1 MRSLQHGAYDNMLKN
16 IVGNY
21 LGYVQIH
28 YKGFWKEKT
37 IDNSY
42 YIEDLDSLNN
52 DPTVVY
58 INHRIEGFALA
69 SHEKES
75 KPVVILGIN
84 QTAKSEQTQ
93 IKNSLI
99 NGSFLSNKSNGIL
112 IGKGLQKIMNI
123 TIGDSLIFLSQ
134 GFQGSIA
141 SGIYP
146 VVGIVDL
153 KTPDLNKRTVI
164 MSLDYAQDFFGIYY
178 MATSAVIGPKNEKWE
193 KMEKSILSQLD
204 SSKFEVMNWQQ
215 MLPELKQLIDVDRA
229 GGTFVLIIL
238 YSILTFSLFGTVL
251 MLAEERNFEFG
262 VLVAIGMKKS
272 IIIRISL
279 YETLIMSVAGVILGL
294 ICVIPVVTYFHFF
307 PINLSGQMQEVVEQ
321 FGFEAIIPT
330 SLDPWISLTQ
340 ALIVFAITLVINL
353 YTLIKIKNIQPT
365 KAMRA

>member
-1 MRSLQHGAYDNMLKN
+1 
-16 IVGNY
+16 
-21 LGYVQIH
+21 
-28 YKGFWKEKT
+28 
-37 IDNSY
+37 
-42 YIEDLDSLNN
+42 
-52 DPTVVY
+52 
-58 INHRIEGFALA
+58 
-69 SHEKES
+69 
-75 KPVVILGIN
+75 
-84 QTAKSEQTQ
+84 
-93 IKNSLI
+93 
-99 NGSFLSNKSNGIL
+99 
-112 IGKGLQKIMNI
+112 
-123 TIGDSLIFLSQ
+123 
-134 GFQGSIA
+134 
-141 SGIYP
+141 
-146 VVGIVDL
+146 
-153 KTPDLNKRTVI
+153 
-164 MSLDYAQDFFGIYY
+164 
-178 MATSAVIGPKNEKWE
+178 
-193 KMEKSILSQLD
+193 
-204 SSKFEVMNWQQ
+204 MNWQQ